1 MVVVVYKEHVHLIYI
16 GVFAIKISIVCQ
28 IFINVR
34 VILANARYR
43 CNMKV
48 KYSVLYALMI

>member
-1 MVVVVYKEHVHLIYI
+1 MVVVVYKEHVHLIYTD
-16 GVFAIKISIVCQ
+16 VFAIKILSVCQ

-34 VILANARYR
+34 VISVNVRYR